1 VSSVVGIILCSQHLR
16 GLTLRSDQAKQKTE
30 SSLTG
35 EIQLI
40 EGLDGLW
47 TFLLMALYIFP
58 GLLSDAIAFFFLM
71 PPVKKWL
78 LEVFVESL
86 RKEAERRG
94 KSLDDV
100 LREKHQKPAPFVRCR
115 PNRRNRFGSPL
126 PKSSL
131 MEFE

>member
-1 VSSVVGIILCSQHLR
+1 
-16 GLTLRSDQAKQKTE
+16 
-30 SSLTG
+30 LTG

-78 LEVFVESL
+78 LEVFVEFC
-86 RKEAERRG
+86 ERRR
-94 KSLDDV
+94 SV
-100 LREKHQKPAPFVRCR
+100 AANRWTMCCEKNIKNQPH
-115 PNRRNRFGSPL
+115 L
-126 PKSSL
+126 
-131 MEFE
+131 